1 MDVTSLLKRAVEEQ
15 ASDLFIVAGMRVS
28 CKIAGKI
35 TATDEAVLRPDDT
48 RRLVEDLY
56 QLAGRSIQRL
66 QEYGDDD
73 FSLSLP
79 GVSRFRV
86 SAYRQRGSLSAVVR
100 VVHFQLPDPVALNIP
115 EGVMELANIT
125 KGLVLVTGPANS
137 GKSTT
142 LACLIDRINN
152 SRSGH
157 IITLED
163 PIEYLHSHKQCIVSQ
178 RELSSDTESYISALR
193 AALRQ
198 SPDVILLGEM
208 RDAETIA
215 TAMTA
220 AWGMI
225 CDYDKLVVCLDKS
238 HKSVD
243 NLLARRAFTVSL
255 ANEANMAAA
264 DLVGITSG
272 HKTPHKLTA
281 TGWTALP
288 CGVDAPMFDEL
299 PLTLECKVIYK
310 QLQDGTA
317 LPKEIN
323 DRFYPQDVDSSNP
336 SNNKDY
342 HITYYGEIV
351 NAYILEEEE

>member
-137 GKSTT
+137 GKSTS

-220 AWGMI
+220 AETGHLVLSTLHTVGAANTIDRIIDAFPAGQQGQIRAQLSTLLQAVVSQQLIPAEEGEVPALEIMKVNSAIRNMI
-225 CDYDKLVVCLDKS
+225 RESKIHQID
-238 HKSVD
+238 
-243 NLLARRAFTVSL
+243 TVIYSS
-255 ANEANMAAA
+255 ANEGMVAMDSSLLELCKQGKISRRNALLYSQSPDFMEKKLAAA
-264 DLVGITSG
+264 GIR
-272 HKTPHKLTA
+272 
-281 TGWTALP
+281 
-288 CGVDAPMFDEL
+288 E
-299 PLTLECKVIYK
+299 
-310 QLQDGTA
+310 
-317 LPKEIN
+317 
-323 DRFYPQDVDSSNP
+323 
-336 SNNKDY
+336 
-342 HITYYGEIV
+342 
-351 NAYILEEEE
+351 

>member
-220 AWGMI
+220 AETGHLVLSTLHTVGAANTIDRIIDAFPADQQEQIRIQLSAVLRTVVSQVLLPDVEGGLTPAFEVMHMNPAIRSMIRDCKTHQIAGAIAAGVGEGM
-225 CDYDKLVVCLDKS
+225 
-238 HKSVD
+238 
-243 NLLARRAFTVSL
+243 VSL
-255 ANEANMAAA
+255 DQSILELFRAGRITRQTAVTFA
-264 DLVGITSG
+264 DN
-272 HKTPHKLTA
+272 P
-281 TGWTALP
+281 
-288 CGVDAPMFDEL
+288 D
-299 PLTLECKVIYK
+299 
-310 QLQDGTA
+310 QLQRRLG
-317 LPKEIN
+317 
-323 DRFYPQDVDSSNP
+323 Q
-336 SNNKDY
+336 
-342 HITYYGEIV
+342 
-351 NAYILEEEE
+351 